1 MTKKTGAD
9 EEVVMVTVTGP
20 DGSEADYVQDTVI
33 PWEGRQ
39 FAVLIAVPA
48 SASEAEEEPDVILA
62 RIDADENGEPAYL
75 PPTDEEYDAV
85 AAAYEDM

>member
-20 DGSEADYVQDTVI
+20 DGSETDYVQDTVI

-48 SASEAEEEPDVILA
+48 SESAAEEEPDVILA
-62 RIDADENGEPAYL
+62 RIDADENGEAVYL

>member
-48 SASEAEEEPDVILA
+48 SASEEEPDVILA

-85 AAAYEDM
+85 AAVYENM